1 MGAGRPVPRQ
11 FQSLGAGGRDGD
23 AAFRLDSWRLPG
35 ELGRCCRCPGPPGL
49 TFPSQHLLDFPD
61 GAHRPADLRIRN
73 MALEHSFRN
82 LTEDER
88 AALMRVAIGTA
99 FEGGET
105 VINQGDTVANLMV
118 VSKGM
123 LRVTH
128 VFEGGHLSEF
138 VGPLGPGDVVGEMS
152 FVDGKGASAT
162 LIADGETE
170 VLTIPRDAIDSL
182 ATKDPSFDGRFYKD
196 LFMHLSRRLRA
207 TNLRADPGPAAGG

>member
-1 MGAGRPVPRQ
+1 
-11 FQSLGAGGRDGD
+11 
-23 AAFRLDSWRLPG
+23 
-35 ELGRCCRCPGPPGL
+35 
-49 TFPSQHLLDFPD
+49 
-61 GAHRPADLRIRN
+61 

-88 AALMRVAIGTA
+88 ATLMRVATGTA

-152 FVDGKGASAT
+152 FVDGQGASAT
-162 LIADGETE
+162 LIADGDVA
-170 VLTIPRDAIDSL
+170 VLVIPRQAVEAQLTADDSFS
-182 ATKDPSFDGRFYKD
+182 ARFYKD
-196 LFMHLSRRLRA
+196 LFLHLARRLRA
-207 TNLRADPGPAAGG
+207 TNLRADPGPIANG